1 MKNLF
6 LATMLCGLLGACNS
20 KVATF
25 QPGEIW
31 YDTNQ
36 QRINAHGGGM
46 MIHDGTYYWYGEY
59 KGDSTYHAPGVEWD
73 CYRTEAGGVSCY
85 SSKDLQSWK
94 FEGVVLKPELND
106 STSDI
111 HPSMVIERP
120 KVIYNEKTGK
130 YVMWMHIDNYNYSKA
145 ATGIA
150 IADSPT
156 GPFQYLHSLRPFGE
170 ESRDMSLFKDDDGRA
185 YHIYSS
191 RGNSTLFIHLLSD
204 DYLEHTGKYSIN
216 FAGKYREAPA
226 LFKRKNKYYL
236 ITSGCSGWDP
246 NEAEY
251 AAADSILGTW
261 TVMGN
266 PCIGENSNKTFG
278 GQSTFVIPVNP
289 GKDQYIAMFDKWDKL
304 DLINSRY
311 IWLPIKFHSDS
322 ITIEWKDQW
331 STNDF

>member
-6 LATMLCGLLGACNS
+6 IATTLCAFLGACNS
-20 KVATF
+20 QVATF

-36 QRINAHGGGM
+36 QMINAHGGGV
-46 MIHDGTYYWYGEY
+46 MIHNGTYYWYGEY

-85 SSKDLQSWK
+85 SSKDLQSWT

-145 ATGIA
+145 ATGVA

-156 GPFQYLHSLRPFGE
+156 GPFQYIKRQLNIVH
-170 ESRDMSLFKDDDGRA
+170 
-185 YHIYSS
+185 
-191 RGNSTLFIHLLSD
+191 TLAV
-204 DYLEHTGKYSIN
+204 G
-216 FAGKYREAPA
+216 
-226 LFKRKNKYYL
+226 
-236 ITSGCSGWDP
+236 
-246 NEAEY
+246 
-251 AAADSILGTW
+251 
-261 TVMGN
+261 
-266 PCIGENSNKTFG
+266 
-278 GQSTFVIPVNP
+278 
-289 GKDQYIAMFDKWDKL
+289 
-304 DLINSRY
+304 
-311 IWLPIKFHSDS
+311 
-322 ITIEWKDQW
+322 
-331 STNDF
+331 